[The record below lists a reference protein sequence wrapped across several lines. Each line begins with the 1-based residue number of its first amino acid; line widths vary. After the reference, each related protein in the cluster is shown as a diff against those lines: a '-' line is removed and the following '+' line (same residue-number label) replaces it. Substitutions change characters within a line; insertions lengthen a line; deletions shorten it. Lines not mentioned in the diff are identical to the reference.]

1 MPASLPPSGRS
12 VIIVLMAS
20 RSLKLTPG
28 RQQLLV
34 LLVAGVIFYII
45 IPQLGNFRHSLS
57 LVSDAHVNLLVVS
70 LIFTALSYVAAAGNY
85 WLLAV
90 RPLSY
95 LRTLLIQLAGMFV
108 NRLLPAG
115 IGSISVNYLN
125 LRQSGH
131 SGAQA
136 ASVVAANNGL
146 GIVGNILL
154 LAGLWV
160 PFHDNLPGLRLGQA
174 SKSIGVVA
182 LVTLVALLLWAVFFT
197 RYREQLMRNIRSFGH
212 QLLTYRHRRGRLLAA
227 LICSIGLTLS
237 NVLSLWFCV
246 LAMHISLPFI
256 AVLITFSFGVALG
269 AATPTPGGLGGVEAG
284 LVAGLVAYNVD
295 SAAALAAVLVY
306 RLISYWLPLAVG
318 AAALIISQRRGYLA
332 LSESGTKRKRAV

>member
-1 MPASLPPSGRS
+1 
-12 VIIVLMAS
+12 MANKTL
-20 RSLKLTPG
+20 RLTPG

-34 LLVAGVIFYII
+34 LLMAGIVFYIV
-45 IPQLGNFRHSLS
+45 IPQLGNFRHSLV
-57 LVSDAHVNLLVVS
+57 LVTKAQLNLLVIS
-70 LIFTALSYVAAAGNY
+70 LACTGLSYVAAAGTY
-85 WLLAV
+85 CLLAV
-90 RPLSY
+90 HRLRY
-95 LRTLLIQLAGMFV
+95 LRTLVIQFAGMFV

-131 SGAQA
+131 TTTQA

-146 GIVGNILL
+146 GIVGNLL
-154 LAGLWV
+154 LLVGLWL
-160 PFHDNLPGLRLGQA
+160 PFHSQLPGLQLGQA
-174 SKSIGVVA
+174 GNFVLFVASVIVVA
-182 LVTLVALLLWAVFFT
+182 LILWVVFYQ
-197 RYREQLMRNIRSFGH
+197 RYRAQLLRNVQSFGR
-212 QLLTYRHRRGRLLAA
+212 QLLTYRHRPKRLLAG
-227 LICSIGLTLS
+227 LCCSIGLTLS

-256 AVLITFSFGVALG
+256 AVLIIFSFGMALG

-306 RLISYWLPLAVG
+306 RLISYWLPLAAG
-318 AAALIISQRRGYLA
+318 ATALVISQRRGYLVV
-332 LSESGTKRKRAV
+332 K

>member
-1 MPASLPPSGRS
+1 
-12 VIIVLMAS
+12 MAS

-34 LLVAGVIFYII
+34 LAVAGVIFYIVL
-45 IPQLGNFRHSLS
+45 PQLGNFHHSISLATDAQLS
-57 LVSDAHVNLLVVS
+57 LLVVS
-70 LIFTALSYVAAAGNY
+70 LAFTGLSYVAAAGNY
-85 WLLAV
+85 WLLAI

-146 GIVGNILL
+146 GIIGNVLL
-154 LAGLWV
+154 LAGLWI
-160 PFHDNLPGLRLGQA
+160 PFHDNLPGLRLGHV
-174 SKSIGVVA
+174 SKSFGVVA
-182 LVTLVALLLWAVFFT
+182 MVMVIALLLWAIFFT
-197 RYREQLMRNIRSFGH
+197 RYRDQLVRNIRSFGH
-212 QLLTYRHRRGRLLAA
+212 QLLAYRHRRGRLLAA
-227 LICSIGLTLS
+227 LACSIGLTLS

-295 SAAALAAVLVY
+295 GAAALAAVLVY
-306 RLISYWLPLAVG
+306 RLISYWLPLAAG
-318 AAALIISQRRGYLA
+318 ATALFISQRRGYLA
-332 LSESGTKRKRAV
+332 LSDTKRKRAV